1 MAKSFTKPT
10 EIDRTRLN
18 STRLV
23 DRRILAWGVHLY
35 TATGL
40 VAAAAIAVL
49 IIRGDDASY
58 RLALLLMIV
67 ATIIDSTDGW
77 LARVVDVRKWAPS
90 INGRTLDEITDFHTY
105 TSLPLLLIWHTGLLP
120 GASAL
125 VLVFALVASAYGF
138 SQTSAKTSDGFFLG
152 FPSYWNAIAFYLYFM
167 KLPVVIAA
175 GAVFFFAVMTFIP
188 ARYLYPNAGG
198 PLPRLTIILAC
209 LWGAVMILVLT
220 GRLEHEQQVV
230 WISFAFPT
238 YYLLMSWWITL
249 RTRE

>member
-10 EIDRTRLN
+10 EINRTQLN
-18 STRLV
+18 SGQMV

-40 VAAAAIAVL
+40 IAAAAIAVL

-77 LARVVDVRKWAPS
+77 LARLVDVRKWAPS
-90 INGRTLDEITDFHTY
+90 INGRTLDDITDFHTY
-105 TSLPLLLIWHTGLLP
+105 TSLPLLLIWHAGLLT

-138 SQTSAKTSDGFFLG
+138 SQTSAKTSDGFFMG

-175 GAVFFFAVMTFIP
+175 CAVFFFAVMTFIP
-188 ARYLYPNAGG
+188 ARYLYPMAGG
-198 PLPRLTIILAC
+198 PLRRLTSVLAC
-209 LWGAVMILVLT
+209 LWGAVLIMVLT
-220 GRLEHEQQVV
+220 GTIKHEQRVV
-230 WISFAFPT
+230 WMSFAFPI
-238 YYLLMSWWITL
+238 YYLVISWWITL
-249 RTRE
+249 RSRE

>member
-1 MAKSFTKPT
+1 MVKSFTKPT
-10 EIDRTRLN
+10 ELNATQVN
-18 STRLV
+18 STRLI
-23 DRRILAWGVHLY
+23 DRRILAWAVHFY

-40 VAAAAIAVL
+40 IAAAAMAVL

-77 LARVVDVRKWAPS
+77 LARRVDVRRWAPA
-90 INGRTLDEITDFHTY
+90 INGRTLDDITDFHTY
-105 TSLPLLLIWHTGLLP
+105 TSLPLLLIWHAGLLP

-125 VLVFALVASAYGF
+125 VLIFALVASAYGF

-167 KLPVVIAA
+167 RLPVVIAA
-175 GAVFFFAVMTFIP
+175 CAVFFFAFLTFLP
-188 ARYLYPNAGG
+188 GRYLYPRAGG
-198 PLPRLTIILAC
+198 PLPRLTIVLAC

-220 GRLEHEQQVV
+220 GSIVHEQLWV
-230 WISFAFPT
+230 WMSFAFPT
-238 YYLLMSWWITL
+238 YYLVISWWVTF
-249 RTRE
+249 RARG